1 MPHHHQIENMYEQP
15 PYILLIDDDQD
26 DLEMFS
32 SGLENKGIR
41 VKSFESS
48 SKALFYLTLMS
59 GNRELP
65 SLIIMDYNM
74 PMKNGQ
80 QVLSMIKANADT
92 KQIPVV
98 IYSTSMSDPLRKQL
112 SDAGALDCFNKPWT
126 YKEFATKI
134 EVFTELSY
142 SFIASKALA

>member
-1 MPHHHQIENMYEQP
+1 
-15 PYILLIDDDQD
+15 
-26 DLEMFS
+26 
-32 SGLENKGIR
+32 
-41 VKSFESS
+41 
-48 SKALFYLTLMS
+48 
-59 GNRELP
+59 
-65 SLIIMDYNM
+65 
-74 PMKNGQ
+74 MKNGQ
-80 QVLSMIKANADT
+80 QVLSLIKANADT

-142 SFIASKALA
+142 SFITSKALA